1 MGVALN
7 MQLVALGGFLIAA
20 LMVLGFAYWG
30 VRKHR
35 AHLSP
40 TAFRQLYIQN
50 LTRISAWSV
59 GSYVVWFIVISPL
72 LAARGIHIPRASR

>member
-1 MGVALN
+1 MGGALN
-7 MQLVALGGFLIAA
+7 MQMVALAGFVTAA
-20 LMVLGFAYWG
+20 LIVLGISYWG

-40 TAFRQLYIQN
+40 SAFRQLYVES
-50 LTRISAWSV
+50 LTRVSAWSI

-72 LAARGIHIPRASR
+72 MAAHGIHIPRPVK